1 MAQKSVWA
9 LVEVRSGTPVS
20 MKTFQNRHL
29 AEAEERELRK
39 NLNLDNDE
47 TGVFQLDIEIGEE

>member
-29 AEAEERELRK
+29 AEAEELEL
-39 NLNLDNDE
+39 DE
-47 TGVFQLDIEIGEE
+47 LAE